1 MQSAIHHATQHN
13 TALYSTTT
21 IIIAIAV
28 FCLYIHTYI
37 YVCLYMFLHLFGYYW
52 ACLLADSR
60 TGWQQ
65 LISWLPIRLLG
76 LPVCLRLS
84 TPAALLD
91 LRHRYWHRRRR
102 SCVRRRWHWRSPT
115 VGLLYE
121 TAEFGVSF
129 GSLPRSLTD
138 VSARERSGVYSR
150 KSKVIT
156 KQINNRREAK
166 NIKKQLCV
174 QKKKLYG
181 SVE

>member
-1 MQSAIHHATQHN
+1 M
-13 TALYSTTT
+13 L
-21 IIIAIAV
+21 
-28 FCLYIHTYI
+28 TYI
-37 YVCLYMFLHLFGYYW
+37 YVCLYTFLHLFGYYW

-166 NIKKQLCV
+166 KNIKKKQLCV
-174 QKKKLYG
+174 QKKKNCTEVSNKKSKSHKNIIKQFPPANRQALL
-181 SVE
+181 